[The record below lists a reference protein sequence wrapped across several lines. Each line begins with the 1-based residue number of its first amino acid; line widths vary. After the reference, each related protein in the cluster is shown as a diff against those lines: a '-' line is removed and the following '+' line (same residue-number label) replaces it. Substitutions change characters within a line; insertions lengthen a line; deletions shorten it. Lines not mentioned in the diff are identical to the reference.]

1 MNQGKKIP
9 KSLWYGKFLE
19 TLKETIGNIT
29 QTCRIC
35 GVTPQSYYN
44 YRYVDKEFNKMAQDI
59 MDTICIPHLED
70 MVLSLARQGDTKM
83 IKFFLRNR
91 TTRRWN
97 QDSAAYALVEHK
109 IMEEEEDK
117 KFREEQRVPTKA
129 EQLAG
134 KAYYEVLRREEAK
147 ADEIKHQ
154 QEMEMWRERIKEY
167 EKDLK
172 EAEEKKG
179 K

>member
-9 KSLWYGKFLE
+9 KSLWYDKFLPA
-19 TLKETIGNIT
+19 LKETIGNIT

-44 YRYVDKEFNKMAQDI
+44 YRYVDKKFNKMAQDI

-97 QDSAAYALVEHK
+97 QDSAAYALIEQK
-109 IMEEEEDK
+109 IREDEQQK
-117 KFREEQRVPTKA
+117 KLEMEQRVPSRA
-129 EQLAG
+129 EMVAA
-134 KAYYEVLRREEAK
+134 KAYRRVLEEERVKDNEVKRKE
-147 ADEIKHQ
+147 
-154 QEMEMWRERIKEY
+154 EMEMWEERIKEY
-167 EKDLK
+167 KKNLR
-172 EAEEKKG
+172 EEKKKKG